1 MVNVERAAKKRRE
14 RVAVASEDYKEGVET
29 TDKDWLTRFKE
40 AKDRRNAQLRRAMD
54 LGWFERGAERV
65 GTEGWRD
72 ATLAKADRW
81 AAGAASDLADDRY
94 KASMSEVADCIE
106 RARKAIAGMPSNTIE
121 QRADRARKFAI
132 EMNKCIE
139 EKKSAGKL

>member
-1 MVNVERAAKKRRE
+1 MVNVERAAKKRRD

-29 TDKDWLTRFKE
+29 TDKDWLARFKE

-81 AAGAASDLADDRY
+81 AAGAASDLADERY
-94 KASMSEVADCIE
+94 KTAMAEVADCIE
-106 RARKAIAGMPSNTIE
+106 RARKAIASMPSNTIE